1 MGALLLTRF
10 SMTDKPSIEEYLNY
24 IGAATPAMG
33 SGWRKMKCPFHD
45 DSHASAAVNYD
56 KNAFVCHGCGVKGDT
71 YSLIMDRERL
81 NYREAVQ
88 FATSVLTSGNSEV
101 RQQDRTRGRL
111 SIKPSTLG
119 RRGKS
124 ISLGSG
130 RRPSSRA

>member
-1 MGALLLTRF
+1 M
-10 SMTDKPSIEEYLNY
+10 KPNIEEYLNY
-24 IGAATPAMG
+24 ISAEIPAKG
-33 SGWRKMKCPFHD
+33 SGWRKMKCCFHI

-71 YSLIMDRERL
+71 YSLIMYKEGI
-81 NYREAVQ
+81 NFHEAKQ
-88 FATSVLTSGNSEV
+88 FAETVLTTGDYTVQHSN
-101 RQQDRTRGRL
+101 RQRIGL

-130 RRPSSRA
+130 RRPTSRA